1 MSKLNKRKQIEKVVM
16 NEKKRVYNIKAT
28 EEKNELH
35 IKKLAVKSEIKKK
48 VEERKDKLEN
58 DKKARDQNVSSVQ
71 ALTKHYQ
78 NQIEFLRNQLDEI
91 KLENYIADTAQ
102 KDQLSKMKQE
112 MKGTIKKCG
121 VY

>member
-1 MSKLNKRKQIEKVVM
+1 M

-28 EEKNELH
+28 EEKNEQH

-78 NQIEFLRNQLDEI
+78 NQIEFLKNQLDEI

-102 KDQLSKMKQE
+102 KEQLSKMKQE